1 MCPDVAPGAMA
12 VPVRVGVVM
21 VMPVRMSIGW
31 RVIVGMVVR
40 RRRDGI
46 RRAAVRAVDL
56 ETDTGQHAIL
66 VGQNAAADRGCPRRR
81 FGDGSLVLRKRRK
94 QGCREHVAG
103 DAAERVQ
110 MQMDHAAMMDRPSGL
125 VHAASLADTAAVG
138 HVRVMPIPQPSPP
151 GRLAERFRASFAQP
165 ASGGRGSQR
174 LRIAI
179 LFAGLLGGNLLA
191 WGWALLAFGASPA
204 LLGSALIA
212 WGFGL
217 RHAVDADHIAAIDN
231 VTRRLMQAGE
241 RPIAV
246 GLFFSLGHSTV
257 VLLAGLLIVLA
268 QGWFRAHADLLA
280 GWGAPLGAVVS
291 AGFLLLIGGANCRV
305 LLALLR
311 QRRRVQGGEA
321 IPDAALPLPQGG
333 LSRLLRPLFRRVGTS
348 RGMFWLG
355 LLFGLGFDTATE
367 IGVLGLAAAGVTHG
381 QAGWTV
387 MVFPVLFTAGMSL
400 IDTADGVM
408 MLGAYGWALAEPAR
422 KLGYN
427 LAITAGSVLVAA
439 LVGSVEALDLAAG
452 SGLSMPRWVGVLDT
466 HGEIVGYLIVGG
478 CAVLWLGS
486 LLAWMPDRRP
496 GLEQAP

>member
-1 MCPDVAPGAMA
+1 
-12 VPVRVGVVM
+12 
-21 VMPVRMSIGW
+21 
-31 RVIVGMVVR
+31 
-40 RRRDGI
+40 
-46 RRAAVRAVDL
+46 
-56 ETDTGQHAIL
+56 
-66 VGQNAAADRGCPRRR
+66 
-81 FGDGSLVLRKRRK
+81 
-94 QGCREHVAG
+94 
-103 DAAERVQ
+103 
-110 MQMDHAAMMDRPSGL
+110 MMGRPSDL
-125 VHAASLADTAAVG
+125 VHATRLVDTLAVG
-138 HVRVMPIPQPSPP
+138 HVRVMPNPRPLRTSLPD
-151 GRLAERFRASFAQP
+151 RFRASFAQP
-165 ASGGRGSQR
+165 APGGRGVQTP
-174 LRIAI
+174 RIVTM
-179 LFAGLLGGNLLA
+179 FAVLLGANLLA

-231 VTRRLMQAGE
+231 VTRRLMQDGE

-257 VLLAGLLIVLA
+257 VVLAGLLIVLA

-280 GWGAPLGAVVS
+280 GWGAPLGAVMS

-305 LLALLR
+305 LLCLLR
-311 QRRRVQGGEA
+311 QRRRQHGGEA
-321 IPDAALPLPQGG
+321 IADAVLPSPQGG

-381 QAGWTV
+381 QAGWAV
-387 MVFPVLFTAGMSL
+387 MVFPALFTAGMSL

-427 LAITAGSVLVAA
+427 LAITAGSVLVAV
-439 LVGSVEALDLAAG
+439 LVGSLEALGLAAG
-452 SGLSMPRWVGVLDT
+452 SGLSVPRWASVLDT
-466 HGEIVGYLIVGG
+466 HGEIIGYLIVGG
-478 CAVLWLGS
+478 CALLWIGS
-486 LLAWMPDRRP
+486 LLAWMPDRRQ
-496 GLEQAP
+496 GLGQAP